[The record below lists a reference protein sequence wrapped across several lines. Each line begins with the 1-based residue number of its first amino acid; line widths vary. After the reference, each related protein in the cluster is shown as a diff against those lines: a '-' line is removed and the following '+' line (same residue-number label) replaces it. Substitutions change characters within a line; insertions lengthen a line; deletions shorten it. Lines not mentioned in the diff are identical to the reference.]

1 MNNAVRGCV
10 TLAIGL
16 LVLTGCQSDTK
27 SSPGAVAS
35 APHVVR
41 PVHRADEVLVKLRPG
56 LAAAKAGIVTLGKRA
71 VSVRRLA
78 PEGGHLRG
86 HLDRWMRV
94 ALPPGMDVKTA
105 LAQLLLD
112 PDVERVEPNYLVHTT
127 AVPSDPSFSLQ
138 WGLRNTGANGGAPGA
153 DIDAVPAWDLQTG
166 SASVVIAVIDT
177 GVDIVHPDLAD
188 NIWINATPPVVST
201 SCPRSIKC
209 PLNVAGFGISAI

>member
-1 MNNAVRGCV
+1 MANRSRYHFALIGIWALAPIV
-10 TLAIGL
+10 TAAEPLSSPQLSRSSLPLHIHASGFRADLRTGELVQAITVTNLGSAAIDDDLA
-16 LVLTGCQSDTK
+16 LVLD
-27 SSPGAVAS
+27 
-35 APHVVR
+35 
-41 PVHRADEVLVKLRPG
+41 
-56 LAAAKAGIVTLGKRA
+56 
-71 VSVRRLA
+71 
-78 PEGGHLRG
+78 
-86 HLDRWMRV
+86 
-94 ALPPGMDVKTA
+94 
-105 LAQLLLD
+105 D

-201 SCPRSIKC
+201 SCRRSIKC